1 MCKTLRVQTDDN
13 IFFKSVKKK
22 TKPKHT
28 KLHMERKMSFQWQ
41 LAFHIGNLIY
51 KEKTEC

>member
-13 IFFKSVKKK
+13 IFFKSVKNTQKY
-22 TKPKHT
+22 T
-28 KLHMERKMSFQWQ
+28 KLHMERKMSSQRQ
-41 LAFHIGNLIY
+41 LTFHIGNLIY